1 MCGIAGYN
9 MSPKFCSEHITSE
22 EVQKDILQEAWLH
35 NQHRGYDAAGYFSVN
50 DKDRVTAN
58 KKGLDAASIITE
70 IEEKERT
77 IPVGRVFG
85 AHTRA
90 TTQGTEKDNRNN
102 HPVIWGGTYV
112 THNGTIRNDDD
123 WRKLVGKKSRDKLPA
138 VDTVAL
144 NIAML
149 QMNPFDPDDAIEVL
163 SEINGAFAFHGY
175 WKNHPGVSLLVRG
188 NSSPL
193 IIAYNGKGALLYASV
208 EEALYGMINAM
219 GLDHKDKD
227 WTFRTMDLRQAMLIR
242 DGEPVWFKSIP
253 HKHWVSG
260 NRGWKPD
267 FDVVRLLPSKDG
279 DIEVFKADMQH
290 DWAVKARDQWSALD
304 PKDPEQLSLL
314 YGRVTGFEDEKK
326 SFPMTNDIQ
335 TFSIL
340 SEADQVFRNADTDC
354 LHAFYGE
361 TEIVMSNTG
370 RTIKDVFNH
379 AVIKNEDRWRIDMH
393 EEEEEEE
400 KKDEVNEPQTFQ
412 DFLMRKSTEVRGIP
426 ADVPK
431 YDYLK
436 GHSNVIYLG
445 SEQNQVATQIGG
457 RGLEKVEW
465 PPIRAIG
472 WEDLIYNDEGQP
484 IGPQKMVWHKK
495 ENIFFMQD
503 GTCSEHGLLFSQHDN
518 PFVCEK
524 VKLMA
529 AYTLSNIL
537 DLDILYH
544 VVENATLMYHY
555 KNDKCDEKP
564 HQWRMYEFY
573 RVEQENVYFD
583 VLKSETCID
592 CEANRSISNL
602 PLWLHD
608 LFADDIYD
616 VQWSH
621 SDN

>member
-1 MCGIAGYN
+1 
-9 MSPKFCSEHITSE
+9 
-22 EVQKDILQEAWLH
+22 
-35 NQHRGYDAAGYFSVN
+35 
-50 DKDRVTAN
+50 
-58 KKGLDAASIITE
+58 
-70 IEEKERT
+70 
-77 IPVGRVFG
+77 
-85 AHTRA
+85 
-90 TTQGTEKDNRNN
+90 
-102 HPVIWGGTYV
+102 
-112 THNGTIRNDDD
+112 
-123 WRKLVGKKSRDKLPA
+123 
-138 VDTVAL
+138 
-144 NIAML
+144 
-149 QMNPFDPDDAIEVL
+149 
-163 SEINGAFAFHGY
+163 
-175 WKNHPGVSLLVRG
+175 
-188 NSSPL
+188 
-193 IIAYNGKGALLYASV
+193 
-208 EEALYGMINAM
+208 
-219 GLDHKDKD
+219 
-227 WTFRTMDLRQAMLIR
+227 
-242 DGEPVWFKSIP
+242 
-253 HKHWVSG
+253 
-260 NRGWKPD
+260 
-267 FDVVRLLPSKDG
+267 
-279 DIEVFKADMQH
+279 
-290 DWAVKARDQWSALD
+290 
-304 PKDPEQLSLL
+304 
-314 YGRVTGFEDEKK
+314 
-326 SFPMTNDIQ
+326 
-335 TFSIL
+335 
-340 SEADQVFRNADTDC
+340 
-354 LHAFYGE
+354 
-361 TEIVMSNTG
+361 
-370 RTIKDVFNH
+370 
-379 AVIKNEDRWRIDMH
+379 MH

-436 GHSNVIYLG
+436 GHSNAIYLG
-445 SEQNQVATQIGG
+445 SEKTQVATQIGG